1 MLRVKVNQAS
11 IEKSLKIFK
20 KKFKDSGVVNEL
32 RERQQY
38 TKKST
43 KKRQQ
48 KQKAIYNQIKKREE
62 DE

>member
-1 MLRVKVNQAS
+1 MLRVKVDSSS

-20 KKFKDSGVVNEL
+20 RKFKESGVVNEL
-32 RERQQY
+32 RERQQF